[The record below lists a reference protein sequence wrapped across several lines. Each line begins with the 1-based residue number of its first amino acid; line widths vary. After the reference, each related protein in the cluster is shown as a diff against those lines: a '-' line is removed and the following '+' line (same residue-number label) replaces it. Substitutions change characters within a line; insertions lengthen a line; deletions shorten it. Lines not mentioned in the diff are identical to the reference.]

1 MTRTIFTFI
10 FASIIAAFAYVL
22 VEMPG
27 NIVVEAETFEAE
39 VSMGIGIALL
49 LAVIVAS
56 YFGIRLLQFVF
67 KSPRHVGQLI
77 TDRRHKKGQI
87 ALADGMLA
95 VAAGDAGGAK
105 KLAARANRLLK
116 EEPLKLLLGAQA
128 AQLEG
133 DEATAEA
140 YFAEM
145 LSSQDTAFLG
155 LRGLFVQ
162 AMRHDDIELAYS
174 YAKQADQLRPGTS
187 WVLTALFDIETR
199 HNDWSAARLTL
210 DRMAKAKQ
218 LSGDIVRRRRAVL
231 MAAQARNLETED
243 PSRALKLA
251 NDAVKLVPGLIPAAV
266 TASRLLAQSGRMW
279 KAASIVETAWSQSPH
294 PELAV
299 IYERL
304 KSDASSDARARRVMG
319 LSEQNPLH
327 EESQILIAAQQ
338 ISLGNWGAARAAIAE
353 AARHFPSARVCTLMA
368 EIERGENGESFE
380 AREWLSRAARAPR
393 SAQWTCSSCRTPTAQ
408 WTALCTTCAAFDT
421 LAWSSPVTDIL
432 EPETPSLDK
441 QAALLPSDKEVSLPV
456 LRAESPEPLHKVK
469 DFFAKQRTRTQRLF
483 KKSSNLPAVIPSVSK
498 EVETTNAP
506 NKTSAPEKQESVSE
520 AHVVVQAPVSP
531 PVPDAPLPVD
541 EAKIGQT
548 PAAPLGNTPNVD
560 PALHAPDDPGPG
572 GEVFDKPASR
582 NDIPRV

>member
-1 MTRTIFTFI
+1 MTRTIAI
-10 FASIIAAFAYVL
+10 FVFVVL
-22 VEMPG
+22 VSLFA
-27 NIVVEAETFEAE
+27 AELAGISGRIAIETDTFEAE
-39 VSMGIGIALL
+39 LGIGFGIALFL
-49 LAVIVAS
+49 SSIVAG
-56 YFGIRLLQFVF
+56 YFLIRLLQFVF

-162 AMRHDDIELAYS
+162 AMRHEDIELAYS

-199 HNDWSAARLTL
+199 HNDWAAARLTL

-231 MAAQARNLETED
+231 MAAQARDLETED
-243 PSRALKLA
+243 PTRALKLA

-304 KSDASSDARARRVMG
+304 KSDTSSDARARRVMG
-319 LSEQNPLH
+319 LSEQNPSH

-338 ISLGNWGAARAAIAE
+338 ISLGNWGAARTALVE

-421 LAWSSPVTDIL
+421 LAWSSPVTEIL
-432 EPETPSLDK
+432 EPETPSLER
-441 QAALLPSDKEVSLPV
+441 QTAPSPSDKETSLPV

-469 DFFAKQRTRTQRLF
+469 DFFVKQRARTRRLF
-483 KKSSNLPAVIPSVSK
+483 KKSSNLPAVIPSAST
-498 EVETTNAP
+498 EVEVTNTP
-506 NKTSAPEKQESVSE
+506 NKISAPEKSESESE
-520 AHVVVQAPVSP
+520 AHVIVQAPVSP

-541 EAKIGQT
+541 EATPDQT

-560 PALHAPDDPGPG
+560 PALHAPDDPGPE
-572 GEVFDKPASR
+572 GEIFDKPSSR
-582 NDIPRV
+582 DDIPRV